1 VVVPSLTVAGRSI
14 STPLLAAILYSG
26 LGIATIHLTGGTDVA
41 CVWPANAAL
50 VALLVLRKPSEWMP
64 ILVAGFVGNIVA
76 NLCVRGTVEGAMLF
90 GPSNLVE
97 VVIAG
102 WGMRRRLERNIP
114 QDPSAIWPFLFW
126 AGLAAPFASAL
137 IGAGTLAL
145 VHGQP
150 FGRTFLNAYVADAL
164 GLLICTPVFYG
175 LFKGEFVHSFRE
187 KTSIQRIEAVALLAL
202 TSLVATLVFMKS
214 GVPFLFLLFIP
225 MMLVTFRV
233 GWEGSKIAALIIA
246 AIGGF
251 ATMNQQG
258 PVTFISPNPGVQA
271 MFFQFFLA
279 CALLVNMPVAA
290 AIAARKILIER
301 LRDNERSLRL
311 IVSQSPTLLLHF
323 TPAGLCDRAFGS
335 SEVLFGRD
343 AGAFLGRKIEGLSAT
358 AGEAMRDAHL
368 EVLADPAMTRRVEF
382 LAANG
387 LRWLEATFG
396 ALRAEDGG
404 CVGTLASIHDIT
416 ARKHHAA
423 LLTQA
428 AETDSLTG
436 LYNRAGFLARLDAAV
451 EQADSGALSV
461 AMIDVDRFKGIN
473 DGSGHNAGDIVL
485 HEIARRIAAVVGT
498 SGMVGRLGGDEFA
511 LLLAVPERAARRIC
525 ASIVAAVGEMPVAL
539 PSGGTIPTTISC
551 GIAPHRS
558 GFTASRLLHAA
569 DEALYTAKRGG
580 RNRFQAASPVARAA

>member
-1 VVVPSLTVAGRSI
+1 MPRLTAAGRSI
-14 STPLLAAILYSG
+14 STPLLAALLYSG
-26 LGIATIHLTGGTDVA
+26 LGIATLHLSGDATVA
-41 CVWPANAAL
+41 SVWPANAVL
-50 VALLVLRKPSEWMP
+50 VALLVLRRPSEWP
-64 ILVAGFVGNIVA
+64 SILLAGFAGSIVA
-76 NLCVRGTVEGAMLF
+76 NHCMRGTVEGALLF

-97 VVIAG
+97 VVIAA
-102 WGMRRRLERNIP
+102 WGMRRRLEHGLP
-114 QDPSAIWPFLFW
+114 QDPSAVWPFVFW
-126 AGLAAPFASAL
+126 AGLAAPL
-137 IGAGTLAL
+137 AGAL
-145 VHGQP
+145 VGAATMALFRGQS
-150 FGRTFLNAYVADAL
+150 FGLTSVNLYVASAL
-164 GLLICTPVFYG
+164 GLLICTPVFHG
-175 LFKGEFVHSFRE
+175 LFKGEFVRSFRE
-187 KTSIQRIEAVALLAL
+187 KTSLQRIEAVALLVL

-233 GWEGSKIAALIIA
+233 GWEGSEIAVLIIA

-251 ATMNQQG
+251 ATMNHQG
-258 PVTFISPNPGVQA
+258 PVTFISPHPGVQA
-271 MFFQFFLA
+271 TFFQFFLA
-279 CALLVNMPVAA
+279 STLLVNMPVAA
-290 AIAARKILIER
+290 AIAARRILIER

-323 TPAGLCDRAFGS
+323 TPAGMCDREFGS
-335 SEVLFGRD
+335 SEILSGQDARALVGR
-343 AGAFLGRKIEGLSAT
+343 RIEALSAT
-358 AGEAMRDAHL
+358 ASDAMRDAHL
-368 EVLADPAMTRRVEF
+368 DVLADPATTRRVEF

-396 ALRAEDGG
+396 ALRGEDGG
-404 CVGTLASIHDIT
+404 CAGTLASIHDIT

-423 LLTQA
+423 LLAQA

-451 EQADSGALSV
+451 EQADSGTLSV

-485 HEIARRIAAVVGT
+485 HEIARRIADIVGT
-498 SGMVGRLGGDEFA
+498 SGTVGRLGGDEFA

-539 PSGGTIPTTISC
+539 PSGGTIPATISC

-569 DEALYTAKRGG
+569 DEALYIAKRGG
-580 RNRFQAASPVARAA
+580 RNRFQAAGHIARAA

>member
-1 VVVPSLTVAGRSI
+1 MPSFTAARRSI
-14 STPLLAAILYSG
+14 STPLLAALLYSG
-26 LGIATIHLTGGTDVA
+26 LGIATIHLTGDA
-41 CVWPANAAL
+41 DIASVWPANAVL
-50 VALLVLRKPSEWMP
+50 VALLVLRRPSEWTA
-64 ILVAGFVGNIVA
+64 ILVAGFVGNVLA
-76 NLCVRGTVEGAMLF
+76 NLCTRGTAEGALLF
-90 GPSNLVE
+90 GPANFIE
-97 VVIAG
+97 VVIAA
-102 WGMRRRLERNIP
+102 WGIRRRLERSLAE
-114 QDPSAIWPFLFW
+114 DPSGIWPFIFW
-126 AGLAAPFASAL
+126 AGLVAPFVGAL
-137 IGAGTLAL
+137 VGAGTMVLFR
-145 VHGQP
+145 HQP
-150 FGRTFLNAYVADAL
+150 FGPTLLNLYVANAL

-175 LFKGEFVHSFRE
+175 LFKGEFVHAFRE
-187 KTSIQRIEAVALLAL
+187 KTSIERVEAVALLAL

-233 GWEGSKIAALIIA
+233 GWQGSKIAVLIIA

-251 ATMNQQG
+251 ATMNHQG

-271 MFFQFFLA
+271 TFFQFFLA
-279 CALLVNMPVAA
+279 SVLLVNMPVAA
-290 AIAARKILIER
+290 AVAARKILIER

-323 TPAGLCDRAFGS
+323 TPAGICDREFGS
-335 SEVLFGRD
+335 SEILFGQD
-343 AGAFLGRKIEGLSAT
+343 AGAFVGSRIEALSAT
-358 AGEAMRDAHL
+358 AAEAMRDAHL
-368 EVLADPAMTRRVEF
+368 DVLADAVTTRRVEF

-396 ALRAEDGG
+396 ALRAEDGD

-423 LLTQA
+423 FLTQA

-485 HEIARRIAAVVGT
+485 HEIARRIGDVVGT
-498 SGMVGRLGGDEFA
+498 SGTVGRLGGDEFA

-525 ASIVAAVGEMPVAL
+525 ASIVAAVGEIPVVL
-539 PSGGTIPTTISC
+539 PSGGTIPVTISC

-580 RNRFQAASPVARAA
+580 RNRFQTASPIARAA